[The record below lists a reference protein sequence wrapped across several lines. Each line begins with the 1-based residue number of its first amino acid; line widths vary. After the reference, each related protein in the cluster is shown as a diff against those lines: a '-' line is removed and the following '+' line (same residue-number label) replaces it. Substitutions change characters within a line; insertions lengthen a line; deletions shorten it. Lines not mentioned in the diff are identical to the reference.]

1 MVQEQCSSRYTTV
14 FLNQVVPPTFRELP
28 PPTLDLFDL
37 DEHFSSEQAR
47 IAQLTNKCMC
57 VGGRGLWLW
66 GVSASRVLTLLL
78 GAAGG
83 DEDLEYYVRECG
95 SILGVHQKLPEDANS
110 GKHILEYILHHVV
123 EFKKFNQV
131 CGEGCACRG
140 ANLTGACS
148 LYRYHLVRKGAWLPL
163 QFKKT
168 RNIPS

>member
-1 MVQEQCSSRYTTV
+1 MWSRNSAVVVTLLFFSIRWFPQPSGNSPLPLWICLTWTNTSRRSKLELHSS
-14 FLNQVVPPTFRELP
+14 
-28 PPTLDLFDL
+28 
-37 DEHFSSEQAR
+37 
-47 IAQLTNKCMC
+47 LTSVC
-57 VGGRGLWLW
+57 VWGRGLWLW

-131 CGEGCACRG
+131 CGRG
-140 ANLTGACS
+140 RGSCMSRSKPHWCLLS
-148 LYRYHLVRKGAWLPL
+148 PL
-163 QFKKT
+163 QVPFGEEGGVAPT
-168 RNIPS
+168 PVQEDS